1 MRQQTPRKTRGFT
14 LAEMLISLALM
25 AVLVAA
31 AAVAI
36 YAAEASHAYNS
47 EKNELITRARG
58 VLDRIST
65 DIRRA
70 NSFTIS
76 FTITGDNVLDVNL
89 PSGLVHTY
97 AYSSAGGGTLLYTE
111 TDLALNTTT
120 PIVMTPYVQ
129 SFTVTDRSPACLI
142 QLALKGTLS
151 QCQISVT
158 ATPAK
163 ALF

>member
-14 LAEMLISLALM
+14 LAEMLISLTLM

-47 EKNELITRARG
+47 EKNELLARARG
-58 VLDRIST
+58 VLDRVST
-65 DIRRA
+65 DVRRA
-70 NSFTIS
+70 SSFSIPDSHTLAIS
-76 FTITGDNVLDVNL
+76 FPG
-89 PSGLVHTY
+89 GLVHTY
-97 AYSSAGGGTLLYTE
+97 TYSTAGGGTLLYTE
-111 TDLALNTTT
+111 TDLALVTTT

-129 SFTVTDRSPACLI
+129 SFTITDKAPACLVQI
-142 QLALKGTLS
+142 GLKGTLS
-151 QCQISVT
+151 QCNVTIT

-163 ALF
+163 NLF